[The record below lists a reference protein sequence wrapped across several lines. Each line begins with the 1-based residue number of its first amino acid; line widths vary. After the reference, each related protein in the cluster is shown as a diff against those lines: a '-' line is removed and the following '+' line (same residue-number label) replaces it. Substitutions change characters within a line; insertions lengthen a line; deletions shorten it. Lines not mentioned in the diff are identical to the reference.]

1 MHPDWHD
8 DSQAVHPD
16 FEDIPAR
23 SKGEPEST
31 ERLAVVSL
39 VAGIAGFFLPVVGPV
54 TAIVSGHVARDEIR
68 KSRGRLG
75 GDALAKTG
83 LILGYIWVGLT
94 LLMVG
99 VVASL
104 TTSLTR
110 EAETHAAESYL
121 RRGKVA
127 RIGAVEPASAE
138 TPGFEVH
145 TLEVP
150 HFPELG
156 DVETLRLP
164 SGANVHRSGQS
175 IRIGR
180 DGRDTWT
187 KVVAPPAP
195 PSSPEPPEAPE
206 PDCR

>member
-83 LILGYIWVGLT
+83 LILGYVWVGLS
-94 LLMVG
+94 LLLIG
-99 VVASL
+99 VVATV
-104 TTSLTR
+104 TTSLAR
-110 EAETHAAESYL
+110 RAQTHAVGTPHGL
-121 RRGKVA
+121 GTPP
-127 RIGAVEPASAE
+127 RIQAVTPASAE
-138 TPGFEVH
+138 TPGFEFH
-145 TLEVP
+145 TIEVP
-150 HFPELG
+150 HFPEFE

-164 SGANVHRSGQS
+164 SGVNVQRSGQS
-175 IRIGR
+175 IRIDQ
-180 DGRDTWT
+180 DGRDTRT
-187 KVVAPPAP
+187 EVIAP
-195 PSSPEPPEAPE
+195 PSPLAPPEAPE